1 MQQQPASK
9 CTTRRIRLHRPH
21 HHQITSCVSL
31 RPHSDTEM
39 PKRPVFSDSAAKQA
53 KKQASKKSKGMRCQ
67 PLATASFA
75 GGARRAG
82 DGHTQRDWH
91 GADCWLGQGTSCVT
105 LGALQPFDSLAIGRV
120 FPSASATFPNCPG
133 WSTSPNWPGCSG
145 STPWSFR
152 GPRDSVG
159 VSYHT
164 QRATRAR

>member
-120 FPSASATFPNCPG
+120 FPPH
-133 WSTSPNWPGCSG
+133 SPTVLGGVLLPIGLG
-145 STPWSFR
+145 AAVKYALVQPR
-152 GPRDSVG
+152 GLSPPYGRLQELGKDVEG
-159 VSYHT
+159 
-164 QRATRAR
+164 